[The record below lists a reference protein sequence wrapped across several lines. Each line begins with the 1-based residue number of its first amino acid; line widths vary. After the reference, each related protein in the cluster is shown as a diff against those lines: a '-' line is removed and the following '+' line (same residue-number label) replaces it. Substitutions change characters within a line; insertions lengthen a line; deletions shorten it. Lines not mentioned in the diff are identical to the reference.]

1 MLALKFNERKLAVGG
16 YFFWAALYMVGVGR
30 EVIVVADKRSSNLI
44 VGVMP
49 MRVETRYDE
58 MTDGLQR

>member
-1 MLALKFNERKLAVGG
+1 
-16 YFFWAALYMVGVGR
+16 MVGVGR